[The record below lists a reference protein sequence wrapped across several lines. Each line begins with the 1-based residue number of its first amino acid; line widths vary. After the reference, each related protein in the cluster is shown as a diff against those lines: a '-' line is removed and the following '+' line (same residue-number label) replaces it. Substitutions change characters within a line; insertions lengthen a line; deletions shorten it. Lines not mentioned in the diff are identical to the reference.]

1 MRRNDRREE
10 DEMMR
15 RAIRASII
23 AVIVFGGVF
32 AWHAISSGRTEQ
44 RVEQAQRTAL
54 TLSAKK
60 QAALEREAALD
71 AAAKA
76 FAEKQAAERE
86 LRARA
91 EGRAAASM

>member
-1 MRRNDRREE
+1 MRTNARRRQ
-10 DEMMR
+10 DGMMM
-15 RAIRASII
+15 RAIRASIV

-32 AWHAISSGRTEQ
+32 AWHAISAGRTEQ

-76 FAEKQAAERE
+76 FPEKQAAERE

-91 EGRAAASM
+91 EGAAAASL